1 MIQVL
6 DPAPRILGQDLDPRC
21 ASKTQDSG
29 SRDQVLVAASGIWVQ
44 DLGADLELDC
54 IRRVFVPDLRRAP
67 CARRRRCLQ
76 ASPFVPLLAVGLPLS
91 EKFVV
96 G

>member
-6 DPAPRILGQDLDPRC
+6 DPGPRILGAGSGSSMLF
-21 ASKTQDSG
+21 QDSG
-29 SRDQVLVAASGIWVQ
+29 SKGQVLVAASRIWVQ

-54 IRRVFVPDLRRAP
+54 MKRVFVPDLRRAP

>member
-6 DPAPRILGQDLDPRC
+6 DPGPRILG
-21 ASKTQDSG
+21 AGSG
-29 SRDQVLVAASGIWVQ
+29 SAMLFQGSGSKGQVLVAASGIWVQ

-54 IRRVFVPDLRRAP
+54 MKRVFVPDLRRAP